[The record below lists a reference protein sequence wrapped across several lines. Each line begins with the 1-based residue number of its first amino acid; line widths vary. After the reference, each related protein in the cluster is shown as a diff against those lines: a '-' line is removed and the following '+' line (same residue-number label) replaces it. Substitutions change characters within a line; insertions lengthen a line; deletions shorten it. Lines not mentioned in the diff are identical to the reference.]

1 MATHSSVL
9 AWRIPGTGE
18 PGGLPSMGSHRV
30 GHDWSDLAAAAANN
44 SIGLFFLLFFLFE
57 TLFPSLDCKDPLEME
72 MATLSSI
79 FACGIPWTEA
89 SGGAAGAGLPSMGSQ
104 RVIHNSVTKPPPPN
118 NCISRLGSIYLQ
130 DFWPKDY
137 RVIWLMIILFLQS
150 CQREHACLRDGGW
163 VRVSSTGNS
172 WPVSHIL

>member
-1 MATHSSVL
+1 MAPHSSAL
-9 AWRIPGTGE
+9 AWKIPWTE
-18 PGGLPSMGSHRV
+18 DPGRLQSMGLLRV
-30 GHDWSDLAAAAANN
+30 RHDWVTSL
-44 SIGLFFLLFFLFE
+44 SLFTFHFHA
-57 TLFPSLDCKDPLEME
+57 LEME

-137 RVIWLMIILFLQS
+137 WVIWLMIILFLQS